1 MGLPKVVVEKR
12 GGEGAKKGDR
22 KKRGQ
27 QGIAEPREKI
37 FQEGG
42 NDQLLLKGQ

>member
-27 QGIAEPREKI
+27 QGITEPREKI
-37 FQEGG
+37 FQGE